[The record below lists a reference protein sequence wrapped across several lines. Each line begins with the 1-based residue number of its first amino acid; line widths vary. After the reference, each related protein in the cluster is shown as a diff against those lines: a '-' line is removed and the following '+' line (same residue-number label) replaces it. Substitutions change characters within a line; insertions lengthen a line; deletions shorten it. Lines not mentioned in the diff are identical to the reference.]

1 MIHSYLRSQVM
12 DDLISLAETLSNA
25 STLLADGV
33 PGEGSTGPSNLLQ
46 VVAIGTMVR
55 QWIKIRWEE
64 YSLDVPEIVTW
75 TD

>member
-33 PGEGSTGPSNLLQ
+33 PEEGSTGPSNLLQ

-55 QWIKIRWEE
+55 KWIKIRWEE

>member
-1 MIHSYLRSQVM
+1 M
-12 DDLISLAETLSNA
+12 DDLISLAETISNA

-55 QWIKIRWEE
+55 EWIEMRWGENT
-64 YSLDVPEIVTW
+64 LDLYQIVK
-75 TD
+75 

>member
-1 MIHSYLRSQVM
+1 M
-12 DDLISLAETLSNA
+12 DDLISLAETISNA

-55 QWIKIRWEE
+55 KWIKMRWEE
-64 YSLDVPEIVTW
+64 YWLDLLEIVKC

>member
-1 MIHSYLRSQVM
+1 M
-12 DDLISLAETLSNA
+12 DDLISLAETISNA

-46 VVAIGTMVR
+46 VVAIGTMVSE
-55 QWIKIRWEE
+55 WIKMRWEE
-64 YSLDVPEIVTW
+64 YLLDLLEIVKR